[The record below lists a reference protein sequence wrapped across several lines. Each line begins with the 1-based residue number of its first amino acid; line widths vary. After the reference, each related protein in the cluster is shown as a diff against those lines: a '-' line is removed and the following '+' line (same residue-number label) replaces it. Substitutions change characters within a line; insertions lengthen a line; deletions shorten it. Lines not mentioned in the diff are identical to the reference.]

1 MKWSNV
7 AKSIIF
13 CSFLVGNSWAQTF
26 SGRTITSFYAY
37 QRSDTVDVSS
47 QQSRG
52 YQGFQLNLRQKNL
65 TLSTYGQVDYD
76 FSTPLENDPK
86 LRLFNLYLQWRQ
98 IARVAELKL
107 GRMPVFAGVGVGTID
122 GAQLKIRLG
131 KWGHVK
137 AFGGGL
143 LPPNQK
149 LKVIDNLSDNYMA
162 GGQFRVFPLHGLNVS
177 LSYFNKRQ
185 QRASY
190 YAERADSIGNVLK
203 QFVEPSSNA
212 FEFAALDAS
221 WLVTPV
227 TSLYARGDY
236 DFNGKKLTRVE
247 FSFRTTVS
255 TRLTLNGAYAY
266 RSPRLPWNSIFS
278 VFNTEENHEFEFGL
292 FYRYRPGVQF
302 FGNGAY
308 IAYPDD
314 SSLRLSL
321 GLNVPIGSMSFVHR
335 SGYAGDLQGL
345 NLYLYRA
352 LQQGK
357 LIPKLQFSWA
367 SYKLTSEASSRETL
381 LSAAAGMRYRLANRW
396 ALDGEIQVLNN
407 RYYSYDTRLLFR
419 LQYRFFTRFGHKAQ
433 TKP

>member
-7 AKSIIF
+7 VKGFILCA
-13 CSFLVGNSWAQTF
+13 FLMGNAWAQTF
-26 SGRTITSFYAY
+26 SGRAITSFYTY

-52 YQGFQLNLRQKNL
+52 YQGFQFDLRQKNI

-76 FSTPLENDPK
+76 FSSPLEGDPK

-98 IARVAELKL
+98 IFKVAELKL

-131 KWGHVK
+131 KWGNVK

-143 LPPNQK
+143 LPPHQK
-149 LKVIDNLSDNYMA
+149 LEVIDNLDDNYMA
-162 GGQFRVFPLHGLNVS
+162 GGQLRIFPARGLNFS
-177 LSYFNKRQ
+177 LSYLNKRQ
-185 QRASY
+185 SRASY
-190 YAERADSIGNVLK
+190 YAERADSIGNVLT

-236 DFNGKKLTRVE
+236 DFNGKKLTRME
-247 FSFRTTVS
+247 FSIRSTVS
-255 TRLTLNGAYAY
+255 TRVTLNGAYAY

-278 VFNTEENHEFEFGL
+278 VFNTDDNHEIQLGL
-292 FYRYRPGVQF
+292 YYRLRPGMQF

-308 IAYPDD
+308 IIYPDD
-314 SSLRLSL
+314 SSLRFSL
-321 GLNVPIGSMSFVHR
+321 GFNVPIGSFSFVHR

-345 NLYLYRA
+345 NLYLYRT

-357 LIPKLQFSWA
+357 LTPKLQLSWA

-381 LSAAAGMRYRLANRW
+381 LSAAAGVLYRLANRW
-396 ALDGEIQVLNN
+396 SLDGEVQLLNN
-407 RYYSYDTRLLFR
+407 RYYEYDTRFLFR
-419 LQYRFFTRFGHKAQ
+419 LQYRFFTRFGSQ
-433 TKP
+433 N